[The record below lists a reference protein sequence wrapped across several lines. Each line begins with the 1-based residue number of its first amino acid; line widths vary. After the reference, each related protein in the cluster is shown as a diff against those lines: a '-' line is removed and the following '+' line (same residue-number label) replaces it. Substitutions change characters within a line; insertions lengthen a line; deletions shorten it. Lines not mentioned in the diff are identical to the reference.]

1 MCLGSSSSSS
11 SISTIYQLDELEA
24 VEPVEPVDSCPRNT
38 DQEADARY
46 PLLSSSSSPPPPP
59 SPLSLRLCLC
69 LCYIDPHHHALV
81 IAPSIRSSPRSAR
94 HPQHPLFIRFS
105 TGAWSVRSHLIDP
118 LSSGMNV
125 TSLPIRHSP
134 LGYRSYLGRS
144 ISLWLLAF
152 PLAIY
157 SPSSWLFF
165 HRLATRWI
173 TGYTLQPWLHAG
185 SLAKR

>member
-59 SPLSLRLCLC
+59 SPLSPRLCLC
-69 LCYIDPHHHALV
+69 LRYIDPHHHALV
-81 IAPSIRSSPRSAR
+81 IAPSIRSSP
-94 HPQHPLFIRFS
+94 PTPLVHSLFDGRL
-105 TGAWSVRSHLIDP
+105 VCP
-118 LSSGMNV
+118 LSSHQSTLLWDERYILANS
-125 TSLPIRHSP
+125 SLSSGLSILSGPVDLTLATRFP
-134 LGYRSYLGRS
+134 LGY
-144 ISLWLLAF
+144 
-152 PLAIY
+152 
-157 SPSSWLFF
+157 LF
-165 HRLATRWI
+165 A
-173 TGYTLQPWLHAG
+173 LQPWLHAG